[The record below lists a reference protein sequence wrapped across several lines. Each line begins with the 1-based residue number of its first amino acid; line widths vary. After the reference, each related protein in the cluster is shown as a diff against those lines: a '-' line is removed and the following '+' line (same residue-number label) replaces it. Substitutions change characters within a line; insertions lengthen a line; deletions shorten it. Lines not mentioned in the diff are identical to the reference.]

1 MIYSFQVWPMD
12 IAREIAKFE
21 ERGFTRERAEVN
33 ALMEQAL
40 VSIFK
45 DFPDAYVLIGGA
57 SLVLYHESA
66 RHSADL
72 DLLARKAALPSC
84 QEVTTSLERALVP
97 MGQVMGLGALTFQ
110 VSSPQSPDGKIF
122 VFNADGQQLFRVDL
136 TGFGSV
142 IESEIQNHSAPGS
155 SGSSSIVRSVTKEL
169 LQLQKG
175 ETFLTRRFV
184 KARDAYDIY
193 LLRNLGATL
202 NRNLQAHLHDTILGN
217 GFDADSILERINQIS
232 SKACVAELKPIL
244 PPEIY
249 SPLEEK
255 EFEPLRD
262 ALQDLYQEW
271 L

>member
-1 MIYSFQVWPMD
+1 MVYSLPGLAMD

-57 SLVLYHESA
+57 SLVLYHESV

-72 DLLARKAALPSC
+72 DLLTRNAPLPSC
-84 QEVTTSLERALVP
+84 QEVRTSLERDLVP
-97 MGQVMGLGALTFQ
+97 MGQAMGFGTLAFQ
-110 VSSPQSPDGKIF
+110 VSSPESPDGKIF
-122 VFNADGQQLFRVDL
+122 VLNAEGQQLFRVDL
-136 TGFGSV
+136 TGFGSA
-142 IESEIQNHSAPGS
+142 IESEIENHPAEGS
-155 SGSSSIVRSVTKEL
+155 LGSSSIVRSVTKQL
-169 LQLQKG
+169 LLLQKG
-175 ETFLTRRFV
+175 ETFLMRRFV
-184 KARDAYDIY
+184 KTRDAYDIY
-193 LLRNLGATL
+193 LLRNLGAAL
-202 NRNLQAHLHDTILGN
+202 NTNLQAHLHDTILGN

-232 SKACVAELKPIL
+232 SKACEAELKPIL

-249 SPLEEK
+249 SPLEEM
-255 EFEPLRD
+255 EFEPLRG
-262 ALQDLYQEW
+262 ALKDLYQEW